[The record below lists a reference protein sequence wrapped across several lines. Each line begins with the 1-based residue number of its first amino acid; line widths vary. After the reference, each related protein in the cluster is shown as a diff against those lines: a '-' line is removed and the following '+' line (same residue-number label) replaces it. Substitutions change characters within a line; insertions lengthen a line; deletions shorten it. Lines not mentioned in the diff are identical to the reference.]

1 MEEDI
6 LNYLYQ
12 LSCFVGHPVIF
23 SQIQKLFWKIQYFIF
38 GFTSPYFKKYFIC
51 KSWTLKKNNIG
62 RTRISRWLGREIV
75 VVGLPS
81 L

>member
-23 SQIQKLFWKIQYFIF
+23 SQIQKLFWKIQHFIF
-38 GFTSPYFKKYFIC
+38 GFTSPYFKKYFYYWKDEDFEVARTRNC
-51 KSWTLKKNNIG
+51 CGWPSFPLTPG
-62 RTRISRWLGREIV
+62 RTQ
-75 VVGLPS
+75 
-81 L
+81 